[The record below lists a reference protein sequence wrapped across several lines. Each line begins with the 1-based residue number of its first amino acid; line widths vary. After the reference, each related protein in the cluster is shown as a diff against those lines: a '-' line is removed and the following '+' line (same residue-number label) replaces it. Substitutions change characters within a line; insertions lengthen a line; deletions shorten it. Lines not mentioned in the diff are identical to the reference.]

1 MSLSYDVFTNAFLLK
16 ITEYDFINMNA
27 DIRTDVVDSYMKSAI
42 AAFKKNCKYDLTSA
56 ANDDEREFNIDIKS
70 EDLDE
75 IVEIISEGMLVQW
88 MKPFVNHQDDLESFL
103 NTRDFT
109 MYSPAELIY
118 RKRSAYK
125 QAQKDFIQMIRE
137 YSFNHNDLEDLHI

>member
-16 ITEYDFINMNA
+16 ITEYDFINMDSNV
-27 DIRTDVVDSYMKSAI
+27 RTDVVDSYMKAAI
-42 AAFKKNCKYDLTSA
+42 VAFKKNCKYDFSSTA
-56 ANDDEREFNIDIKS
+56 DDELREFSIDIRP

-75 IVEIISEGMLVQW
+75 ITEIISEGMLVQW
-88 MKPFVNHQDDLESFL
+88 MKPFINHQDDLESFL

-109 MYSPAELIY
+109 MYSPAELIH
-118 RKRSAYK
+118 RKRAAYK
-125 QAQKDFIQMIRE
+125 QAQKDFTQMIRE